1 MKKNVN
7 DSRKMSLKISILFFE
22 YFPYQKN
29 LLIAYLDDLCIDHR
43 LFVLIIYLVVMTP
56 YNREYFLWTAT
67 EGRIDCLF
75 HIFLEIN
82 VKLRKIT
89 MLRVF

>member
-1 MKKNVN
+1 MKTT
-7 DSRKMSLKISILFFE
+7 DSRPPPSWQVSFKISILFFE
-22 YFPYQKN
+22 YIPYQKN

-67 EGRIDCLF
+67 EGRIDCF
-75 HIFLEIN
+75 VPYFFW
-82 VKLRKIT
+82 KL
-89 MLRVF
+89 M